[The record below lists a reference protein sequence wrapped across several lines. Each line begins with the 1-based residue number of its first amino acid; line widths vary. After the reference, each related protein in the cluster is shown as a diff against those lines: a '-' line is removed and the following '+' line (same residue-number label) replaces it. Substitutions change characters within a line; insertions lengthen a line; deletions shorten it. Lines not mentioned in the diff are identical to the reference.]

1 MARYYVKTRITSWS
15 SVLIDADNEDEA
27 YQIAHNFDI
36 EDGFREDS
44 CADLEEFVQV
54 SMNEVFDIPVLQQTK
69 EGYEVIT

>member
-1 MARYYVKTRITSWS
+1 MARYYAKVRITSWS

-44 CADLEEFVQV
+44 CAHLEEFVQV
-54 SMNEVFDIPVLQQTK
+54 SMDEIFDIPVLKQTIH
-69 EGYEVIT
+69 GYEVI